1 MCSRYWILFRSL
13 CFFFSS
19 RRRHTRCSLVTG
31 VQTCALPIYPHPKCW
46 CARWWAGSA
55 SDSAWP
61 RNRSKPPAKALPS
74 SSPAAWRRRS
84 SMAVYTQVPAEE
96 IDAFLTRYDAGR
108 LVSATGIAEGVENS
122 NYLLETTGHD
132 GALVS
137 GGGARYIRKLYE
149 KRVEESD
156 LPFFMDLLDQDRK
169 STRLNSSH

>member
-1 MCSRYWILFRSL
+1 MATSVHARRYAELR
-13 CFFFSS
+13 
-19 RRRHTRCSLVTG
+19 
-31 VQTCALPIYPHPKCW
+31 QPKCW
-46 CARWWAGSA
+46 CAWWWAGAA

-74 SSPAAWRRRS
+74 SSPADWRRRS

-108 LVSATGIAEGVENS
+108 LVSAKGIAEGVENS

-132 GALVS
+132 GALGS
-137 GGGARYIRKLYE
+137 GGG
-149 KRVEESD
+149 
-156 LPFFMDLLDQDRK
+156 QDRK

>member
-74 SSPAAWRRRS
+74 SSPADWRRRS
-84 SMAVYTQVPAEE
+84 SMAVYTQVPDEE

-108 LVSATGIAEGVENS
+108 LVSAKGIAEGGENRS
-122 NYLLETTGHD
+122 
-132 GALVS
+132 
-137 GGGARYIRKLYE
+137 
-149 KRVEESD
+149 EEHTSE
-156 LPFFMDLLDQDRK
+156 LQSLMRISYAVFCLKKTIINTHTVISFIINKQ
-169 STRLNSSH
+169 